1 MQHRKLHLEGKVVN
15 YFDVELR
22 EVNLPNEVKGIGKDF
37 ILFLFVPQRKR
48 TRKKKQ
54 GGDGVKS
61 KDNIWLMLLT
71 AFCEVSVQMMMGIDA
86 E

>member
-37 ILFLFVPQRKR
+37 ILFYFFLSHKEKGQGKR
-48 TRKKKQ
+48 
-54 GGDGVKS
+54 S
-61 KDNIWLMLLT
+61 KVVMELKAKIIY
-71 AFCEVSVQMMMGIDA
+71 G
-86 E
+86 